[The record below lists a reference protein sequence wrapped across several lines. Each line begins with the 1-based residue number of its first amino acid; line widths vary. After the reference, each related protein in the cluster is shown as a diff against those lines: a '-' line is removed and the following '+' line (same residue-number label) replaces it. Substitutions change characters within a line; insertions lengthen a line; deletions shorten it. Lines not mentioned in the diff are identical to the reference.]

1 MNPRPPLR
9 AGHGNRR
16 RRPPAQAAARRH
28 ARWLLAQ
35 LRRLGLALRAL
46 PQRLRGGAWRDS
58 LTHAKDVVAERG
70 RALAPAARR
79 TLADLGKG
87 MGRGAS
93 GFGRSAAAGGRG
105 LGALLARAG
114 HGLTVASALTLRGL
128 ARLAV
133 HLRVAGRVL
142 LRGGNRLAFHTGRLT
157 LLAGRALWQRR
168 AAIGALALRAS
179 WWGALA
185 LLWLGGRA
193 LVDLQA
199 PLAEAALPLFV
210 LGLGLCLPLFFAQ
223 AARLRWGGLALGLG
237 HAALAIA
244 VWTIGAP
251 A

>member
-35 LRRLGLALRAL
+35 LRRLGHAILAL
-46 PQRLRGGAWRDS
+46 PQRLRGGAWRDTLS
-58 LTHAKDVVAERG
+58 HAKEAVAERG

-79 TLADLGKG
+79 TFADLGKG
-87 MGRGAS
+87 MGRGAT
-93 GFGRSAAAGGRG
+93 GLGRSAAAGSRG
-105 LGALLARAG
+105 LGAFLRRAG
-114 HGLTVASALTLRGL
+114 HGLAVGSGYTLRGL
-128 ARLAV
+128 ARLSV
-133 HLRVAGRVL
+133 HLRAAGRVL
-142 LRGGNRLAFHTGRLT
+142 LRGANRLAFHTGRLT
-157 LLAGRALWQRR
+157 VFTGRALWQRR
-168 AAIGALALRAS
+168 AMLAGLALRAA

-199 PLAEAALPLFV
+199 PLADAALPLFL
-210 LGLGLCLPLFFAQ
+210 LGLGLCLPLFFAR

-244 VWTIGAP
+244 VWTIAAP